1 MNGISVILIMKET
14 EIQKQISI
22 HFPCVP
28 HSAEN
33 TFLTEMEQRDF
44 LHLCLHGHNILDI
57 GQGRLRPSY
66 NVQVSYNHSHF
77 GSLHIE

>member
-1 MNGISVILIMKET
+1 MNGMSVILIMKET

-33 TFLTEMEQRDF
+33 TFLSETEQRDF
-44 LHLCLHGHNILDI
+44 LHLCLHGHNTL
-57 GQGRLRPSY
+57 GVSQGHPRPSTS
-66 NVQVSYNHSHF
+66 VLQ
-77 GSLHIE
+77 SLTFR